1 MLEKNENLAQ
11 MPDRKTE
18 TKTPVQSNDSIC
30 KTAGK
35 SCIWVFSMVAL
46 AVRRLVLG
54 ILSFS
59 SPPLLPPPPPALLR
73 PRPRRPARRKL
84 FLRAAARG
92 VLRPPSG
99 GARLRAA
106 ARGAPRRRLDRRAA
120 RQAVEYP
127 GGVRDGPGGRPRRL
141 PTRSSAGRR
150 EVLRPRLRGVLAE
163 AHAEVLAG
171 ALPDEGVVRRADSL
185 HLLRIACSHPARTG
199 DCNRVTLPPS
209 SPNRTRAPRLDS
221 PGGRGGTTTC
231 SQSSPP

>member
-92 VLRPPSG
+92 
-99 GARLRAA
+99 
-106 ARGAPRRRLDRRAA
+106 APRRRLGRRAA